1 MKAIIIGF
9 CVACSMILG
18 MQQNLQAQAVEEGN
32 VIVEGFYGWPN
43 FTTFLLR
50 TAYNL
55 SASDEDVSI
64 TGSGPFG
71 ARAEYIIME
80 NVGIG
85 IDAYYG
91 ASGIAWKSNQ
101 ITPMGTDTVY
111 DYSVDYKRF
120 SLNVRAA
127 YHLNV
132 SDNFDAYL
140 SGSLGYRY
148 RRSTID
154 TDDPFFTPVEV
165 GSLIPIS
172 VRGAIGGRYYISGIV
187 GIGMELALGGPLI
200 SGGIS
205 VKI

>member
-1 MKAIIIGF
+1 MCF
-9 CVACSMILG
+9 SMSCALLFG
-18 MQQNLQAQAVEEGN
+18 HQPTVQAQAVEEGN

-55 SASDEDVSI
+55 SASDEAVTI
-64 TGSGPFG
+64 TGLGPFG

-91 ASGIAWKSNQ
+91 ASGIAWKSSQ
-101 ITPMGTDTVY
+101 PTPMGTDTVY

-120 SLNVRAA
+120 SLNLRAA
-127 YHLNV
+127 YHL
-132 SDNFDAYL
+132 DIGENFDAYV
-140 SGSLGYRY
+140 SGGLGYRY

-154 TDDPFFTPVEV
+154 TDDPAFMPVEV

-172 VRGAIGGRYYISGIV
+172 VRGAIGGRYYIGGIV

-200 SGGIS
+200 SGGLS
-205 VKI
+205 VKM